1 MQAQPQPWDAA
12 ARNIALKIYRLA
24 HQPRVDLVP
33 IALSEVAWRDRRF
46 LQRTKRIL
54 EGLGFR
60 DISCFRM
67 DVGAGQA
74 ADGLR
79 YRLLTTQ
86 DGAIRA
92 TVAVVRAKLK
102 VSLLQR
108 LHLVLIG
115 KIPQPRQILEFTTT
129 LSSGGVIDTSNSG
142 QRNPFTPPAHFDTV
156 RMPENTPPDAQ
167 LAAHRRRVESRL
179 AREPGI
185 SVVNVTDFATYDR
198 VRDAERETRN
208 RYRQSIG
215 YVTDEELRALT
226 KEHYAQVRDGV
237 MAELTRLQR
246 EDDKK

>member
-33 IALSEVAWRDRRF
+33 IALCEVAWRDRRF

-92 TVAVVRAKLK
+92 TVAVVRAK
-102 VSLLQR
+102 
-108 LHLVLIG
+108 
-115 KIPQPRQILEFTTT
+115 
-129 LSSGGVIDTSNSG
+129 
-142 QRNPFTPPAHFDTV
+142 
-156 RMPENTPPDAQ
+156 
-167 LAAHRRRVESRL
+167 SRS
-179 AREPGI
+179 ACCNGCI
-185 SVVNVTDFATYDR
+185 SC
-198 VRDAERETRN
+198 
-208 RYRQSIG
+208 
-215 YVTDEELRALT
+215 
-226 KEHYAQVRDGV
+226 
-237 MAELTRLQR
+237 
-246 EDDKK
+246 